1 MRLQGLLPEKDPLEV
16 GGRVKGVGRNGT
28 DLVILQVQVFKGRGQ
43 PLGDLCQL
51 VPSDVQQLQ
60 RRAGDSRTPTCA
72 ELNSLQA
79 PTKPQSSCI

>member
-1 MRLQGLLPEKDPLEV
+1 MGREEVQRRLQGLLPEKDPLEV
-16 GGRVKGVGRNGT
+16 GGRVEGVGGNGT

-60 RRAGDSRTPTCA
+60 R
-72 ELNSLQA
+72 
-79 PTKPQSSCI
+79 